1 MEKPVWGQGLQ
12 EEGSRHI
19 SIFISFSGTF
29 PDLLLVSLLYRV
41 CSGSL
46 VLASCLLTT
55 LAILMVVCG
64 KLSAV
69 SSLLVCSYASHRL
82 ALMLTDGT
90 DQKEVSVREKEVTS
104 FFLWRLVIS
113 SCCEKYKVYHQK
125 CWRKDSW
132 WKCSCDALST
142 AVTWGIDT
150 LLPYWVYCKH
160 T

>member
-1 MEKPVWGQGLQ
+1 MQ

-90 DQKEVSVREKEVTS
+90 DQKEASVREKEVTS
-104 FFLWRLVIS
+104 IFLWRLVIS
-113 SCCEKYKVYHQK
+113 
-125 CWRKDSW
+125 
-132 WKCSCDALST
+132 
-142 AVTWGIDT
+142 
-150 LLPYWVYCKH
+150 P
-160 T
+160 